1 MKIKSLDELKKIREE
16 SIERVNL
23 REHGET
29 TEDKIEILIGMST
42 CGISAGARET
52 LNAVVDEVSKEKLEN
67 VKVIP
72 VGCLGNCN
80 EEPLVQVN
88 IPGEKPIYYR
98 KIDEQKGRE
107 IVHKHI
113 KDGETIDKY
122 VIDIDIKR
130 A

>member
-1 MKIKSLDELKKIREE
+1 MKIKSLEELKKIREE

-29 TEDKIEILIGMST
+29 ADDRIEILIGMAT

-52 LNAVVDEVSKEKLEN
+52 LNAMIDEVSKEKLDN

-80 EEPLVQVN
+80 EEPLLQVN
-88 IPGEKPIYYR
+88 IPGQKPVFYR
-98 KIDEQKGRE
+98 KIDEKKGKE
-107 IVHKHI
+107 IIRKHI
-113 KDGETIDKY
+113 KGGEIIDKY
-122 VIDIDIKR
+122 TIDIDIKR